1 MVTTVRYILAT
12 AAAVTLP
19 IGATSGTPAPAP
31 PCKTDFDCSLNGHCE
46 SSGVCSCRLPWKDST
61 RGAVVEPC
69 SVLDV
74 QPHPND
80 YIPAYGGGLARKSTA
95 WMEQNPSS
103 WGGNMIFDRVDGKYH
118 LYVSEMAGGK
128 GLSSWHTASEIVHA
142 VASDPLDQFV
152 KQDTVLKPWA
162 HNAAPIL
169 SPNGCARHMS
179 CRPRGHALSVSMTR
193 SRSDGVRDMVQAR
206 MCSSARVCFAGRT
219 SCFTLGL
226 EMCTPRWLDQTDRGG
241 RWRSTLTATTPPR
254 RSTQTGLPLSCA
266 TTREAMSCTAR
277 VTCGAGHGAW
287 CPTSMS
293 QWPGA
298 VGGSN
303 RTSEP
308 KTRTSTLTAT
318 ATSTSWATGW
328 TSETGTLPIRIRQCQ
343 SWCLGTP
350 SRQTVSPGGLTWLS
364 NRLTPNHV

>member
-169 SPNGCARHMS
+169 SPNGTYLVFHIGTGNVHASVAGPNGPWREVAFNVDCNNPAPAFHPNGTAFVMCHNKGGYELRV
-179 CRPRGHALSVSMTR
+179 PR
-193 SRSDGVRDMVQAR
+193 
-206 MCSSARVCFAGRT
+206 SARYDHAIPLLIAHIDYPLKV
-219 SCFTLGL
+219 
-226 EMCTPRWLDQTDRGG
+226 
-241 RWRSTLTATTPPR
+241 TPPY
-254 RSTQTGLPLSCA
+254 GWVLPDQRWS
-266 TTREAMSCTAR
+266 
-277 VTCGAGHGAW
+277 
-287 CPTSMS
+287 
-293 QWPGA
+293 
-298 VGGSN
+298 
-303 RTSEP
+303 
-308 KTRTSTLTAT
+308 
-318 ATSTSWATGW
+318 
-328 TSETGTLPIRIRQCQ
+328 
-343 SWCLGTP
+343 
-350 SRQTVSPGGLTWLS
+350 
-364 NRLTPNHV
+364 